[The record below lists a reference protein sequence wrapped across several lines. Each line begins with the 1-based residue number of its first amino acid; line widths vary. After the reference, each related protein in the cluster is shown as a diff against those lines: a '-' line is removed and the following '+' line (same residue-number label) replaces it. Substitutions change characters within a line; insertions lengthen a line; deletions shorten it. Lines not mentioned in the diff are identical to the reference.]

1 VSEWTT
7 REEDGWAVRE
17 EPGPEDE
24 SSLQVGDDLEAA
36 DDDGAAAP
44 DADELAAEL
53 VELAVP
59 DAPEERLP
67 LIGGEPEDRAPAVP
81 AVPDADRAS
90 GLVRYLHAVAVRPAQ
105 AGLDPLWHFDS
116 PAVVTETCNDPYCAL
131 LLDFSQEEAVTA
143 RSPDVSAEA
152 AELASLLLAA
162 GLADVA
168 ERVSEAAEAAR
179 TDPVHAE
186 ALLREAS
193 DAVMARVPA
202 YSYRRKTP

>member
-1 VSEWTT
+1 
-7 REEDGWAVRE
+7 
-17 EPGPEDE
+17 
-24 SSLQVGDDLEAA
+24 
-36 DDDGAAAP
+36 
-44 DADELAAEL
+44 
-53 VELAVP
+53 
-59 DAPEERLP
+59 
-67 LIGGEPEDRAPAVP
+67 
-81 AVPDADRAS
+81 
-90 GLVRYLHAVAVRPAQ
+90 
-105 AGLDPLWHFDS
+105 
-116 PAVVTETCNDPYCAL
+116 
-131 LLDFSQEEAVTA
+131 VTA